1 MSGHASR
8 AVHFVWV
15 AVFLSTT
22 PLVIAEEPQVPTL
35 VRSTAPDWPQWRG
48 PRRDGVSDETGLL
61 PSWPSGGPKCS
72 GEISGIGRGYSSP
85 IVVNDTI
92 YVTGDEDDDLI
103 IRAFSLDGSRRWQTI
118 NGAAWKRSFPGARSA
133 CTYDDGK
140 LYHMNA
146 HGRVACLD
154 AATGTELWAVEM
166 LRRFQG
172 KNITWGISES
182 LLVDGDQVFVTPAGK
197 KALMAALDKHTGAT
211 AWASPPIDEEQPSY
225 ASPVLIAVGQRS
237 LLVNGGAR
245 YAFAV
250 DTDSGELCW
259 KMRHLD
265 PKTTIVST
273 PILSNDRLV
282 FTNASRDFGGMYGV
296 RLVSAAADRAWTADL
311 KVGHGGLV
319 SVEGRLFGASS
330 RGIAKGWLAIDP
342 ATGTPKHLADIPRGS
357 VIYADGR
364 YYCLTERGNMTLQ
377 ELTKDGF
384 RSVGSFELAK
394 RKDAW
399 AHPVLCKGR
408 LFLRYHDTL
417 YCYDV
422 RS

>member
-8 AVHFVWV
+8 AVYIVWV
-15 AVFLSTT
+15 AVFLSIT
-22 PLVIAEEPQVPTL
+22 PLVIAEEPQVLTL
-35 VRSTAPDWPQWRG
+35 VRSVAPDWPQWRG

-61 PSWPSGGPKCS
+61 PSWPSGGPKCI
-72 GEISGIGRGYSSP
+72 GKISGIGRGYSSP

-92 YVTGDEDDDLI
+92 YITGDEEDDLI
-103 IRAFSLDGSRRWQTI
+103 IRAFSLDGSRRWQTT

-154 AATGTELWAVEM
+154 AATGTELWAIEM
-166 LRRFQG
+166 LHRFQG

-182 LLVDGDQVFVTPAGK
+182 LLVDGDHVFLTPAGK
-197 KALMAALDKHTGAT
+197 KALMAALDKLTGAT
-211 AWASPPIDEEQPSY
+211 VWASPPIDEEQPSY
-225 ASPVLIAVGQRS
+225 ASPVLIAVGKQR

-250 DTDSGELCW
+250 DADSGRLCW

-265 PKTTIVST
+265 PKATIVST
-273 PILSNDRLV
+273 PVLSNDRLI

-296 RLVSAAADRAWTADL
+296 QFASVAADRAWTADL

-319 SVEGRLFGASS
+319 SVAGRLFGASS
-330 RGIAKGWLAIDP
+330 RGMAKGWLAIDP

-377 ELTKDGF
+377 ELTRDGF
-384 RSVGSFELAK
+384 RTVGSFELAK

-422 RS
+422 RF